1 MGSSSTGVSEVFNDY
16 AEHITAEQEIRE
28 EMRMRLRECEQSC
41 RQLNAVLQVVHTTGG
56 IEKIPELVKE
66 IKDIFE
72 KSVRPQVVALFET
85 VPMGPPSQY
94 YRFHHVFNFTL
105 QRLVFFAAMAH
116 YLETEQML
124 LRAPAAKEWL
134 GIQDDPK
141 DGKPHLDLEDYLT
154 GLIQMSNELARLSVN
169 CVTQGDYRRPV
180 RISAFVG
187 DLLTG
192 FRLLNLKNDGL
203 RKKFDSL
210 KYDTKKL
217 EEVVYDLSIRGLLK
231 VEKPKEEG
239 DGADK
244 KPE

>member
-1 MGSSSTGVSEVFNDY
+1 MGKMEDWKSLLSQHICLRIKKLAESMGSSSTGVSEVFNDY

-105 QRLVFFAAMAH
+105 
-116 YLETEQML
+116 
-124 LRAPAAKEWL
+124 EWL

-217 EEVVYDLSIRGLLK
+217 
-231 VEKPKEEG
+231 
-239 DGADK
+239 
-244 KPE
+244 